1 MKDYSPG
8 CRDLVLSETQ
18 EDENIERAGTPTP
31 RLGIHVRVSLLALD
45 AGGLVERSL
54 ITFHVCFSR
63 SCPRHGYHW
72 MDGGLAL
79 DSPLVLLTLPV
90 PQR

>member
-1 MKDYSPG
+1 MKDFSPS

-18 EDENIERAGTPTP
+18 EHEGIERAETPTP
-31 RLGIHVRVSLLALD
+31 RLGSHVRVSPLALD
-45 AGGLVERSL
+45 ASGLVERSL
-54 ITFHVCFSR
+54 ITFHVRFSR
-63 SCPRHGYHW
+63 CPRHGYHW

-79 DSPLVLLTLPV
+79 DPPLVLLTLPV